1 MGGGRPGKPRVFC
14 GRALDPKSG
23 RRKRARDHHA
33 SGQEATMPLDPQAR
47 VLLEQMQEAGMPP
60 FEEMTVPQAREA
72 GWAFADLQAP
82 PQDVASVS
90 HRFIPGPT
98 ADLPV
103 RIYTPEGQG
112 PFPAIVYFHGSG
124 WVILNIEI
132 CDPTSRVLANT
143 TGCVVVAVNYQK
155 APEHK
160 FPVPFDDAWAST
172 CWVAEHAEE
181 LNIDRDRLA
190 VAGDSAGGNLA
201 ASVALKA
208 RQEGAPALAYQL
220 LIYPATDH
228 DLDKPSALENAE
240 GYLLQRESMRWFW
253 NHYLADP
260 AEGKD
265 WRASPLQAPDLTG
278 LPPALV
284 VTAEFDPLRDDG
296 RLYADRL
303 REAGVPVKYSNY
315 AGMIHGFYWMDGILD
330 QTKRLH
336 EEIATEVRAALH
348 A

>member
-1 MGGGRPGKPRVFC
+1 
-14 GRALDPKSG
+14 
-23 RRKRARDHHA
+23 
-33 SGQEATMPLDPQAR
+33 MPLDPQAR

-82 PQDVASVS
+82 PQDVAAVS

-190 VAGDSAGGNLA
+190 VAGDSAGGNISA
-201 ASVALKA
+201 VIAQ
-208 RQEGAPALAYQL
+208 RCRDRGPALAAQL
-220 LIYPATDH
+220 LIYPGVDMDPDAPYQSRID
-228 DLDKPSALENAE
+228 NAE
-240 GYLLQRESMRWFW
+240 GYFLTADDMTWFLG
-253 NHYLADP
+253 HYVGTAADYLDPVMSPIKVEDLRGLAP
-260 AEGKD
+260 A
-265 WRASPLQAPDLTG
+265 
-278 LPPALV
+278 V
-284 VTAEFDPLRDDG
+284 VATAEFDPLRDEGDA
-296 RLYADRL
+296 YAEAL
-303 REAGVPVKYSNY
+303 RAAGVEVDAQSYP
-315 AGMIHGFYWMDGILD
+315 GMIHGFFDMGPLS
-330 QTKRLH
+330 
-336 EEIATEVRAALH
+336 AGARAATADVIARFRAQLWR
-348 A
+348 